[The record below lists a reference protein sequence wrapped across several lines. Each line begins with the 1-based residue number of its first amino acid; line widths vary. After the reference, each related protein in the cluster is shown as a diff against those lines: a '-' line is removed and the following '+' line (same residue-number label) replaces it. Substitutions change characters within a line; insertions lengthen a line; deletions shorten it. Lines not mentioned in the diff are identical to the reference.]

1 MIRDESGYVTVEHAV
16 CFVAVTLVVGVLVAA
31 AQAGLTGSRLCQAVR
46 DGARAASIEDGNPYT
61 VASASYPPG
70 TYMVARGD
78 GLVTVSGTAPYRGA
92 AGWIGGVSR
101 CRVTTIDEGAQP

>member
-61 VASASYPPG
+61 VASASYPRWREG
-70 TYMVARGD
+70 TDSSRSAAPRP
-78 GLVTVSGTAPYRGA
+78 TAGPP
-92 AGWIGGVSR
+92 IGRAHG
-101 CRVTTIDEGAQP
+101 